1 MHYCRQ
7 NWSHKHKY
15 LLRYKT
21 EELYLWSFKLRK
33 LKNWIFPKNRWKCF
47 HDEIISQKNL
57 QSSRARFVFLLELA
71 ERWLGSFS
79 LSLLCTNLFILW
91 QSKNYTH
98 SLHLTHRLRLKHCIN
113 TTLFFYK
120 WANPGLFFIYFWSFQ
135 KTIQFLQQMYIKIS
149 IQYTVPRFEPTTF
162 GTWVSSLNH

>member
-21 EELYLWSFKLRK
+21 EELYLSSFKLRK

-57 QSSRARFVFLLELA
+57 QSSRARFVFLLALA

-120 WANPGLFFIYFWSFQ
+120 WANPGLFSFIFGLF
-135 KTIQFLQQMYIKIS
+135 KK
-149 IQYTVPRFEPTTF
+149 QYNFY
-162 GTWVSSLNH
+162 NKCI